1 MPADSPTGAP
11 DVAAGEP
18 FGGFPYGLEPLTL
31 PEPGMRDEDVGISSP
46 RPPSACRYL
55 RTAWEDRDA
64 LPPLDP
70 AERSIELSWFRWIT
84 GHQVSFIVWRL
95 MAQAERRLEDE
106 RYDRRD
112 ALQTLARCVRGYCA
126 MLLYT
131 SSCTTEVYN
140 GWIRT
145 SMYLQHRGF
154 SGTWAPD
161 FAAVRH
167 LFRVRRWQSSTAP
180 DAVDLGRAVRL
191 YKAIHAGVAAKLV
204 PNGHSLLRESGQAPR
219 PRDPE
224 LVGLLYDN
232 YFMTLR
238 APVDDAAVLDQL
250 LRRLAAVGQDVAANG
265 LYPSTGEARESWPVE
280 LRSDDVRAIEQGFY
294 SVCLDVAGAA
304 AGTAGA
310 PCC

>member
-1 MPADSPTGAP
+1 M
-11 DVAAGEP
+11 
-18 FGGFPYGLEPLTL
+18 
-31 PEPGMRDEDVGISSP
+31 
-46 RPPSACRYL
+46 
-55 RTAWEDRDA
+55 
-64 LPPLDP
+64 
-70 AERSIELSWFRWIT
+70 
-84 GHQVSFIVWRL
+84 
-95 MAQAERRLEDE
+95 EDE

-167 LFRVRRWQSSTAP
+167 LFRVRRWQSSTTP
-180 DAVDLGRAVRL
+180 DAIDLGRAVRL
-191 YKAIHAGVAAKLV
+191 YKTIHAGVAAKLV
-204 PNGHSLLRESGQAPR
+204 PNGHSLLRESGHAPR

-265 LYPSTGEARESWPVE
+265 LYPSAGETRESWPVE
-280 LRSDDVRAIEQGFY
+280 LRSDEVRAIEEGFY
-294 SVCLDVAGAA
+294 AVCLDVASAA
-304 AGTAGA
+304 AELSAVTADVPSLRLRRLTQGPLPGEHHA
-310 PCC
+310 AEA